1 MPFGLVNSGA
11 TFCRLMRQVLAN
23 VPNVDSFVD
32 DMWIFT
38 ETLEAHMTSLRQVLD
53 RLRSALFDS
62 KNFQMFDWI
71 WQYRM
76 PRS

>member
-38 ETLEAHMTSLRQVLD
+38 ETDDDDDDCFKVALASRHSGYPQ
-53 RLRSALFDS
+53 SA
-62 KNFQMFDWI
+62 I
-71 WQYRM
+71 WDNL
-76 PRS
+76 